1 MECVTS
7 DNWLYLDICILHS
20 LHYNVQIKIF
30 INTYILCLPII
41 IHLDADIFRYIW
53 TSIQFHLGISRNR
66 QLTFEE
72 HVKNKELDNG
82 HQMDSNL

>member
-1 MECVTS
+1 M
-7 DNWLYLDICILHS
+7 YYI
-20 LHYNVQIKIF
+20 HYINVQIKVF
-30 INTYILCLPII
+30 INTYILYLHII
-41 IHLDADIFRYIW
+41 IHLDANTFRYIW